1 VAKKAEK
8 MAIQEA
14 TQAPTESSVASVVQ
28 TVVQKTTPAAMAK
41 AAGLRYVS
49 DSQPGYMRRRRGRG
63 FAYYD
68 WTGKLVTDTKLRDR
82 FSQLVI
88 PPAWREVWICRYEN
102 GHILA
107 VGRDEAGRKQ
117 YIYHPAWAQVREQV
131 KYSKLLR
138 FGEAL
143 PDLRQKVAAD
153 LRQRKLTRTKVT
165 ALVIALM
172 EQTLIRI
179 GNDEYARNNDSYGLT
194 TLKDEHVHFD
204 HSTVTFEFRGKSG
217 KEHEIALRD
226 KRLANL
232 VQACQE
238 LPGQRLFQYYDEQGK
253 LAALTST
260 DVNNYLREA
269 TGFDFT
275 AKDFRTWGGTVL
287 AARVLHECGPAG
299 SESALKKQIVAAVKQ
314 VSQALGNTPAV
325 CRQHYIHPAVF
336 TAYEQKQLSDF
347 YCQLDETCDPLRHSL
362 DELAILSLLQ
372 DSD

>member
-1 VAKKAEK
+1 MPEDSAK
-8 MAIQEA
+8 
-14 TQAPTESSVASVVQ
+14 S
-28 TVVQKTTPAAMAK
+28 TPMAMAK

-49 DSQPGYMRRRRGRG
+49 DSQPGYQRRRRGRG

-68 WTGKLVTDTKLRDR
+68 WNGNLVHDAALRQR

-88 PPAWREVWICRYEN
+88 PPAWQDVWICRYEN

-117 YIYHPAWAQVREQV
+117 YIYHPAWAQVRDQV

-143 PDLRQKVAAD
+143 PDLRKKVAAD

-194 TLKDEHVHFD
+194 TLKDDHVHFD
-204 HSTVTFEFRGKSG
+204 HDTVIFEFRGKSH
-217 KEHEIALRD
+217 KDHEIALHD
-226 KRLANL
+226 KRLAAL
-232 VQACQE
+232 VKACQE
-238 LPGQRLFQYYDEQGK
+238 LPGQRLFQYYDERGE

-260 DVNNYLREA
+260 DVNTYLREA
-269 TGFDFT
+269 TNFDFT
-275 AKDFRTWGGTVL
+275 AKDFRTWGGTIL
-287 AARVLHECGPAG
+287 AASLLHECGPCG
-299 SESALKKQIVAAVKQ
+299 SEAEVKKQLAAVVKQ
-314 VSQALGNTPAV
+314 VAHALGNTPAV
-325 CRQHYIHPAVF
+325 CRQSYIHPAIF
-336 TAYEQKQLSDF
+336 AAYEQNQLCDF
-347 YCQLDETCDPLRHSL
+347 YGLCDEESSTEWQSL
-362 DELAILSLLQ
+362 HELALLKLLQ
-372 DSD
+372 ENN

>member
-1 VAKKAEK
+1 
-8 MAIQEA
+8 MANQA
-14 TQAPTESSVASVVQ
+14 TAQQSTNGSMPALVRS
-28 TVVQKTTPAAMAK
+28 TTPAAMAK

-49 DSQPGYMRRRRGRG
+49 DRQQGYHRRRRRGRG

-68 WTGKLVTDTKLRDR
+68 WKNQVVDDPKLRER
-82 FSQLVI
+82 FEQLVI
-88 PPAWREVWICRYEN
+88 PPAWRDVWICRSEN

-117 YIYHPAWAQVREQV
+117 YIYHPAWAQVRDQV

-143 PDLRQKVAAD
+143 PELRQTVAAD

-194 TLKDEHVHFD
+194 TLQDDHVHFEHD
-204 HSTVTFEFRGKSG
+204 TVIFEFRGKSG
-217 KEHEIALRD
+217 KEHEIAMRD

-232 VQACQE
+232 VKACQE
-238 LPGQRLFQYYDEQGK
+238 LPGQRLFQYYDEDGD
-253 LAALTST
+253 LVALTST
-260 DVNNYLREA
+260 DVNAYLREA

-275 AKDFRTWGGTVL
+275 AKDFRTWGGTIM
-287 AARVLHECGPAG
+287 AARLLHECGPAS
-299 SESALKKQIVAAVKQ
+299 SESEAKKQIVAVVKQ
-314 VSQALGNTPAV
+314 VAIALGNTPTI
-325 CRQHYIHPAVF
+325 CRQHYIHPALF
-336 TAYEQKQLSDF
+336 TAYEQNQLLDY
-347 YCQLDETCDPLRHSL
+347 YCDSEEEQPLHNL
-362 DELAILSLLQ
+362 DELAVLTLLQ
-372 DSD
+372 NN

>member
-1 VAKKAEK
+1 
-8 MAIQEA
+8 MANQA
-14 TQAPTESSVASVVQ
+14 TAQQSTNGSMPALVQ
-28 TVVQKTTPAAMAK
+28 STTPAAMAK

-49 DSQPGYMRRRRGRG
+49 DRQQGYHRRRRGRG

-68 WTGKLVTDTKLRDR
+68 WKNQVVDDPKLRER
-82 FSQLVI
+82 FEQLVI
-88 PPAWREVWICRYEN
+88 PPAWRDVWICRSEN

-117 YIYHPAWAQVREQV
+117 YIYHPAWAQVRDQV

-143 PDLRQKVAAD
+143 PELRQTVAAD

-194 TLKDEHVHFD
+194 TLQDDHVHFEHD
-204 HSTVTFEFRGKSG
+204 TVIFEFRGKSG
-217 KEHEIALRD
+217 KEHEIAMRD

-232 VQACQE
+232 VKACQE
-238 LPGQRLFQYYDEQGK
+238 LPGQRLFQYYDEDGD
-253 LAALTST
+253 LVALTST
-260 DVNNYLREA
+260 DVNAYLREA

-275 AKDFRTWGGTVL
+275 AKDFRTWGGTIM
-287 AARVLHECGPAG
+287 AARLLHECGPAS
-299 SESALKKQIVAAVKQ
+299 SESEAKKQIVAVVKQ
-314 VSQALGNTPAV
+314 VAIALGNTPTI
-325 CRQHYIHPAVF
+325 CRQHYIHPALF
-336 TAYEQKQLSDF
+336 TAYEQNQLLDY
-347 YCQLDETCDPLRHSL
+347 YCDSEEEQPLHNL
-362 DELAILSLLQ
+362 DELAVLTLLQ
-372 DSD
+372 NN